1 MGRHVA
7 VLVVA
12 NTNDFALFDDEF
24 LRHKEVLLVEVY
36 ALLQELSS
44 LVRALL
50 DELEVVGPVPLI
62 PLHGILL
69 FHLHLESVV
78 RGLEHLAEGVQQ
90 QNADD

>member
-7 VLVVA
+7 VLVVT

-24 LRHKEVLLVEVY
+24 LSHKEVLLVEVY

-62 PLHGILL
+62 PLDGILL
-69 FHLHLESVV
+69 LHLHLERMV